1 MSVSES
7 DVIDMIGTDRETGDI
22 VLTVSDH
29 LGWGE
34 DSKEHIAA
42 LQRKL
47 ERYVDF
53 VQSGQIHEE
62 YPQAAG
68 RRVIIQVL
76 QMIAPDSCGESWL
89 VSART
94 QLAAVGLPL
103 SWRVPDL
110 DRYR

>member
-1 MSVSES
+1 MSVSDA
-7 DVIDMIGTDRETGDI
+7 DVIDTIGTDRETGDI

-68 RRVIIQVL
+68 RRERTRRPSFRSYPAG
-76 QMIAPDSCGESWL
+76 APL
-89 VSART
+89 RFRNART
-94 QLAAVGLPL
+94 
-103 SWRVPDL
+103 SRN
-110 DRYR
+110 R